1 MIRLTRSDWLFIAVC
16 IAIAAVSVFV
26 VLHWFTS
33 VFPEASID
41 FRYDRDSSQKIAEP
55 LVAAQ
60 VRGMK
65 HTAVFDGD
73 DQAKIFLERTLG
85 LARATPVMRRDVRL
99 WWWHHRWFRP
109 LQEEELA
116 VDVAPTGEIVGYE
129 DTIPEALALPSPDV
143 AGARRIAEG
152 FLAKAR
158 VNVAGL
164 QLVAQS
170 ERRLPGRMQRI
181 FTWESQS
188 VHPAGTQYRHVVTV
202 DGDRVGSYR
211 QRLRVPD
218 AWARSY
224 EELRSKNGLAG
235 TIDFVF
241 LAITMICIVAVFIVR
256 LLRGDVK
263 LRFVF
268 AIFAVTVVLVAG
280 AALNSF
286 PIALAGYS
294 TTSSYSAF
302 LARFVLLGA
311 LLPGVGYGMLL
322 VVVAGA
328 GEVMYRERLPQHLAL
343 PRLWTPRALAS
354 RRVFR
359 SFILGYTLVALFLGY
374 QVAFYLIAGKFGAWS
389 PAEVPYDSMLNTAF
403 PWVAVLFAGF
413 FPALSEEFMSR
424 AFSIPFFERV
434 FRSRV
439 FAVVLAAFIWGFGH
453 STYPNQPFFIR
464 GLEVGIAGCILG
476 WIFYRF
482 GLLPLL
488 IWHYTVDALY
498 TALLLLRSGNH
509 YYVVSGAL
517 SSLVFA
523 IPMLISIALYIRNR
537 GFVPDDELSNAT
549 LPVAAPPE
557 RAAPVETEVP
567 LPEPVRI
574 TPVRALLCLGAI
586 ALAAVLIWFRPPSID
601 DVIDYR
607 ITAAQAKLRG
617 GQALLPVPPAQG
629 QARVPVL
636 HIIAQPQEGFRA
648 WEPRSP
654 REDGGSPSGFDPT
667 AAEYLV
673 RHGLSM
679 QKLVDVMRTRIEAA
693 TWMVRAYTP
702 QQKEEHFVE
711 VDPRTGRV
719 IGYHK
724 YQSETNPG
732 ARLDQA
738 PAQAIARA
746 AFARYGVDANA
757 FDVKEA
763 LAFQQPNRRDW
774 LFHFEE
780 RQPLAADGHRRISV
794 RVAGAE
800 VTQFTTTIKIP
811 DSVYRD
817 EAKETLLNVVLG
829 LVRLGAALLTLALII
844 AGFVMAARRG
854 HFPWRRALR
863 WTLVLAVIPIA
874 NAAVHWP
881 LSLFD
886 YQTSESWQTFI
897 TGNLVRTI
905 FVTGLKLGG
914 IFLALAGIDVAYP
927 HALELRRR
935 AARARVGRAALA
947 AALTALSVMAIF
959 RALAAM
965 IEQRFPDTISIDA
978 LRVPQS
984 VAIALPS
991 LWAIGNAVI
1000 MAIMAA
1006 AAAGLLVYALR
1017 SFSEVR
1023 WLPDAAGIA
1032 LLFCLTIDSGVTAKQ
1047 LPAAIAATLVSAL
1060 LVWALVRFVLGAN
1073 LLAYPLAVVI
1083 GQLLLGAATLMQNHR
1098 EDLIVNGIV
1107 MLAAAAAAAL
1117 WAALPREV
1125 PSARVESNPLAAVEA
1140 QALPGVEGNGR
1151 DRHLHSG

>member
-1 MIRLTRSDWLFIAVC
+1 MIRLTKSDWLFIALC
-16 IAIAAVSVFV
+16 IAVAALSVFV
-26 VLHWFTS
+26 VLHWFTR

-41 FRYDRDSSQKIAEP
+41 FRYDRDSSQKLAEP

-85 LARATPVMRRDVRL
+85 LARATPVMRKDVRL

-109 LQEEELA
+109 LQEEEFA
-116 VDVAPTGEIVGYE
+116 VDVAPTGEIVGYD
-129 DTIPEALALPSPDV
+129 DTIPEARVMPSPDV
-143 AGARRIAEG
+143 AGARRIAEE

-158 VNVAGL
+158 VNVADL

-181 FTWESQS
+181 FTWESRA
-188 VHPAGTQYRHVVTV
+188 VRPAGTAYRHVVTV
-202 DGDRVGSYR
+202 DGDRAGSYR
-211 QRLRVPD
+211 QRLRIPD

-241 LAITMICIVAVFIVR
+241 LVVTMICIVAVFIVR

-263 LRFVF
+263 LRFVLG
-268 AIFAVTVVLVAG
+268 IFIVTVILVAG
-280 AALNSF
+280 VALNSF

-302 LARFVLLGA
+302 LAQFVFFGVLR
-311 LLPGVGYGMLL
+311 PGIGYGMLL
-322 VVVAGA
+322 VVVAGV

-374 QVAFYLIAGKFGAWS
+374 QVAFYLIADKFGAWS

-403 PWVAVLFAGF
+403 PWIAVLFAGF

-424 AFSIPFFERV
+424 AFSIPFFEKV

-439 FAVVLAAFIWGFGH
+439 AAVVIAAFIWGFGH

-476 WIFYRF
+476 ILFYRF

-517 SSLVFA
+517 SALVFA
-523 IPMLISIALYIRNR
+523 IPMLISIALYVKNR

-549 LPVAAPPE
+549 LPVAPPPA
-557 RAAPVETEVP
+557 RAAQTHADVP
-567 LPEPVRI
+567 LPPPLRV
-574 TPVRALLCLGAI
+574 TPARALLCLGAI
-586 ALAAVLIWFRPPSID
+586 AVAAVLLYNKPPSVD
-601 DVIDYR
+601 DVVDYR
-607 ITAAQAKLRG
+607 TTAEQAKTHF
-617 GQALLPVPPAQG
+617 AQPNWH
-629 QARVPVL
+629 VVV
-636 HIIAQPQEGFRA
+636 QPQEGFRS

-693 TWMVRAYTP
+693 TWMVRAYKP
-702 QQKEEHFVE
+702 QRKEEHFVE
-711 VDPRTGRV
+711 VDPRTDRIV
-719 IGYHK
+719 GYHK

-732 ARLDQA
+732 ARLDQGQ
-738 PAQAIARA
+738 AQAIARA
-746 AFARYGVDANA
+746 AFARYGVDVNA

-780 RQPLAADGHRRISV
+780 QQALAAEGHRRISV

-811 DSVYRD
+811 DSVYRE

-829 LVRLGAALLTLALII
+829 LVRLGAGLLALALII

-854 HFPWRRALR
+854 NFPWRRALR
-863 WTLVLAVIPIA
+863 WTLVLAIIPIA
-874 NAAVHWP
+874 NAIVHWP

-886 YQTSESWQTFI
+886 YQTSEQWQTFI
-897 TGNLVRTI
+897 TGNVVRTI
-905 FVTGLKLGG
+905 FLTGLKLGG
-914 IFLALAGIDVAYP
+914 IFLAIAGIDAAYP

-935 AARARVGRAALA
+935 AARARVGRTALV
-947 AALTALSVMAIF
+947 AALTALAVMAAF
-959 RALAAM
+959 RAAAAM
-965 IEQRFPDTISIDA
+965 IELRFPGTISIDA
-978 LRVPQS
+978 LHVPQS
-984 VAIALPS
+984 VALPLPS

-1000 MAIMAA
+1000 LALVAGAA
-1006 AAAGLLVYALR
+1006 VGLFVYALR
-1017 SFSEVR
+1017 SFGAVA
-1023 WLPDAAGIA
+1023 WLPDAAGVA
-1032 LLFCLTIDSGVTAKQ
+1032 LLFCLTLDSSVTAKQ
-1047 LPAAIAATLVSAL
+1047 LPSTIAGTLVSAL

-1073 LLAYPLAVVI
+1073 LLAYPLAVLI
-1083 GQLLLGAATLMQNHR
+1083 AQLLLGAATLMQNHR

-1117 WAALPREV
+1117 WTALPREV
-1125 PSARVESNPLAAVEA
+1125 PSARVDAEPLAAVEA

-1151 DRHLHSG
+1151 DRHVHRG

>member
-1 MIRLTRSDWLFIAVC
+1 MIRLTRSDWIFIAVC
-16 IAIAAVSVFV
+16 IAIAALSTFV
-26 VLHWFTS
+26 VLHWFTR

-55 LVAAQ
+55 LVAAE

-65 HTAVFDGD
+65 HTSVFDGD

-85 LARATPVMRRDVRL
+85 LGRATPVMRKDVRL

-116 VDVAPTGEIVGYE
+116 VDVAPTGEIVGYD
-129 DTIPEALALPSPDV
+129 DTIPEARALPSPDV
-143 AGARRIAEG
+143 AGARNIAEA

-158 VNVAGL
+158 VNLNDL

-188 VHPAGTQYRHVVTV
+188 IRPAGAPYRHVVTV

-224 EELRSKNGLAG
+224 EELRSKNALAG

-241 LAITMICIVAVFIVR
+241 IVVTIICIVVVFVVR
-256 LLRGDVK
+256 LLRGDMK
-263 LRFVF
+263 LRFLLGV
-268 AIFAVTVVLVAG
+268 FAVTFVLSAG
-280 AALNSF
+280 VALNSF
-286 PIALAGYS
+286 PIAVASYS

-302 LARFVLLGA
+302 VARFMLLNVLIAGI
-311 LLPGVGYGMLL
+311 GSGMLL
-322 VVVAGA
+322 LVVAGA
-328 GEVMYRERLPQHLAL
+328 GEVLYRERLPRHLAL

-359 SFILGYTLVALFLGY
+359 SLILGYALVALFLGY
-374 QVAFYLIAGKFGAWS
+374 QVAFYLIADKFGAWS

-424 AFSIPFFERV
+424 AFSIPFIEKI
-434 FRSRV
+434 FRSRIA
-439 FAVVLAAFIWGFGH
+439 AVILAAFIWGFGH
-453 STYPNQPFFIR
+453 ATYPNQPFFIR

-476 WIFYRF
+476 VIFYRF
-482 GLLPLL
+482 GVLPLL

-523 IPMLISIALYIRNR
+523 IPLLLSIALYVRNR
-537 GFVPDDELSNAT
+537 GFVPDDDLSNET

-557 RAAPVETEVP
+557 RTLQKREDVP
-567 LPEPVRI
+567 LPPPVRV
-574 TPVRALLCLGAI
+574 TPARALLCLGAI
-586 ALAAVLIWFRPPSID
+586 SIAAVLIWKRPPSVD
-601 DVIDYR
+601 DVVDYR
-607 ITAAQAKLRG
+607 TTPAHAGAHFAQPG
-617 GQALLPVPPAQG
+617 WHV
-629 QARVPVL
+629 VV
-636 HIIAQPQEGFRA
+636 QPQEGFRS
-648 WEPRSP
+648 WVRESP
-654 REDGGSPSGFDPT
+654 REDGGSPDGFDAT
-667 AAEYLV
+667 AAEYVV

-679 QKLVDVMRTRIEAA
+679 QSLVGVMRTRIEAA
-693 TWMVRAYTP
+693 TWMVRAYKP

-711 VDPRTGRV
+711 VDPRTDRV

-732 ARLDQA
+732 SRLDRPQA
-738 PAQAIARA
+738 EAIARA
-746 AFARYGVDANA
+746 AFARYGVDVSA

-780 RQPLAADGHRRISV
+780 RKPLAAEGHRRISV

-811 DSVYRD
+811 DSVYRE

-829 LVRLGAALLTLALII
+829 VVRLGAALLALALVI
-844 AGFVMAARRG
+844 AGFIMAARRA

-863 WTLVLAVIPIA
+863 WTLVLSIIPIA
-874 NAAVHWP
+874 NAVAHWP
-881 LSLFD
+881 LSMFD
-886 YQTSESWQTFI
+886 YQTSEQWQTFI
-897 TGNLVRTI
+897 AGNLVRTI

-914 IFLALAGIDVAYP
+914 IFLAIAGIDAAYP

-947 AALTALSVMAIF
+947 AALTALALMAIV
-959 RALAAM
+959 RVAAAM
-965 IEQRFPDTISIDA
+965 IEQRFPKTMSIDA
-978 LRVPQS
+978 LHVPQS
-984 VAIALPS
+984 VALPLPS
-991 LWAIGNAVI
+991 IWAIGNAVI
-1000 MAIMAA
+1000 LALLAS
-1006 AAAGLLVYALR
+1006 AAAGLFVYALR
-1017 SFSEVR
+1017 TFSRVA
-1023 WLPDAAGIA
+1023 WLPDAIGVAV
-1032 LLFCLTIDSGVTAKQ
+1032 LFCLTLDSTVTARQ
-1047 LPAAIAATLVSAL
+1047 LPTTILGTLIAALIL
-1060 LVWALVRFVLGAN
+1060 WALVRYVLGAN
-1073 LLAYPLAVVI
+1073 LLAYPLAI
-1083 GQLLLGAATLMQNHR
+1083 LIAQLLLGGATLLQNQR
-1098 EDLIVNGIV
+1098 QDLIVNGIV
-1107 MLAAAAAAAL
+1107 MLVAAAAAAL

-1125 PSARVESNPLAAVEA
+1125 PSAGVDANPLAALEA
-1140 QALPGVEGNGR
+1140 QALPGVAGDGS
-1151 DRHLHSG
+1151 DRHVHLG

>member
-1 MIRLTRSDWLFIAVC
+1 MTLIRLKRSDWIFIATC
-16 IAIAAVSVFV
+16 IAIAAISVFV
-26 VLHWFTS
+26 VLHWFTR

-41 FRYDRDSSQKIAEP
+41 FRYDRDSSTKIAEP

-73 DQAKIFLERTLG
+73 DRAKIFLERTLG
-85 LARATPVMRRDVRL
+85 LARATPVMRREVRL

-109 LQEEELA
+109 LQEEEFA
-116 VDVAPTGEIVGYE
+116 VDVAPTGEIVGYD
-129 DTIPEALALPSPDV
+129 DTVPEARALPSPDV
-143 AGARRIAEG
+143 VGARGIAEA

-158 VNVAGL
+158 VNLADL

-188 VHPAGTQYRHVVTV
+188 IHPAGTQYRHVVTV

-218 AWARSY
+218 AWSRSY
-224 EELRSKNGLAG
+224 EELRSKNALAG

-241 LAITMICIVAVFIVR
+241 LAITMVCIVAVFIVR

-263 LRFVF
+263 LRFVLG
-268 AIFAVTVVLVAG
+268 IFVVTVILVAG
-280 AALNSF
+280 VGLNSF
-286 PIALAGYS
+286 PIALAGYA
-294 TTSSYSAF
+294 TTSSYTAF
-302 LARFVLLGA
+302 IARFIALGA

-328 GEVMYRERLPQHLAL
+328 GEVLYRERLPRHLAL

-359 SFILGYTLVALFLGY
+359 SFVLGYTLVALFLGY
-374 QVAFYLIAGKFGAWS
+374 QVAFYLIADKFGAWS

-403 PWVAVLFAGF
+403 PWIAVLFAGF

-424 AFSIPFFERV
+424 AFSIPFFEKL

-439 FAVVLAAFIWGFGH
+439 AAVVVAAFIWGFGH

-476 WIFYRF
+476 VLFYRF

-523 IPMLISIALYIRNR
+523 IPMLASIVLYVRNG
-537 GFVPDDELSNAT
+537 GFVPDDDLSNAT
-549 LPVAAPPE
+549 LPVSPPPE
-557 RAAPVETEVP
+557 RPAPVREEVP
-567 LPEPVRI
+567 LPEPMRV
-574 TPVRALLCLGAI
+574 TPARALLCAGAV
-586 ALAAVLIWFRPPSID
+586 AVAAVLLYFRPPAIE

-607 ITAAQAKLRG
+607 TTVEQAKRHFTNPG
-617 GQALLPVPPAQG
+617 W
-629 QARVPVL
+629 
-636 HIIAQPQEGFRA
+636 HIVVQPQEAFRNWA
-648 WEPRSP
+648 RESP
-654 REDGGSPSGFDPT
+654 REDGGAPDGFDTT
-667 AAEYLV
+667 AAEYLL
-673 RHGLSM
+673 RHGLTM
-679 QKLVDVMRTRIEAA
+679 QNLVGVMRTRIEAA
-693 TWMVRAYTP
+693 TWMVRAYKP
-702 QQKEEHFVE
+702 GQKEEHFVE
-711 VDPRTGRV
+711 VDPRTDRA

-732 ARLDQA
+732 ERLDQ
-738 PAQAIARA
+738 PLAQIIAVA
-746 AFARYGVDANA
+746 AFADFGIDANA

-811 DSVYRD
+811 DSVYRE

-829 LVRLGAALLTLALII
+829 LVRLGAALLVLALII
-844 AGFVMAARRG
+844 AGFVIAARRG

-874 NAAVHWP
+874 NAVVHWP
-881 LSLFD
+881 LSLFE
-886 YQTSESWQTFI
+886 YQTSEAWQTFI
-897 TGNLVRTI
+897 SMNLVRTI
-905 FVTGLKLGG
+905 FGVGLRLG
-914 IFLALAGIDVAYP
+914 ILFLAIAGLDIAYP
-927 HALELRRR
+927 HALELRTR

-947 AALTALSVMAIF
+947 AALTALAIMAIA
-959 RALAAM
+959 RVLAAL
-965 IEQRFPDTISIDA
+965 IEQQFPSTMSVDA
-978 LRVPQS
+978 LHVPES
-984 VAIALPS
+984 VALPLPS
-991 LWAIGNAVI
+991 LWAIGNGLLTAIAV
-1000 MAIMAA
+1000 A
-1006 AAAGLLVYALR
+1006 AAAGLFIYALR
-1017 SFSEVR
+1017 SIGRVS
-1023 WLPDAAGIA
+1023 WLSDVLGVA
-1032 LLFCLTIDSGVTAKQ
+1032 LLFGLTLDSSVTAKQ
-1047 LPAAIAATLVSAL
+1047 LPTAIAGTLLAAL
-1060 LVWALVRFVLGAN
+1060 LIWALVRFVLGAN
-1073 LLAYPLAVVI
+1073 LLAYPLAI
-1083 GQLLLGAATLMQNHR
+1083 FLAQLLLGASALMQNHR
-1098 EDLIVNGIV
+1098 VDLMINGIV
-1107 MLAAAAAAAL
+1107 LLAAAVAAAL
-1117 WAALPREV
+1117 WAALPRE
-1125 PSARVESNPLAAVEA
+1125 PRLA
-1140 QALPGVEGNGR
+1140 
-1151 DRHLHSG
+1151 

>member
-1 MIRLTRSDWLFIAVC
+1 MIRLSRSDWLFIAVC

-60 VRGMK
+60 VQGMK

-85 LARATPVMRRDVRL
+85 LARATPVMRKDVRL

-116 VDVAPTGEIVGYE
+116 VDVAPTGEILGYD
-129 DTIPEALALPSPDV
+129 DTIPEARALPSPDA

-170 ERRLPGRMQRI
+170 ERRLPGRLQRI
-181 FTWESQS
+181 FTWESRS
-188 VHPAGTQYRHVVTV
+188 VHPAGAQYRHVVTV

-224 EELRSKNGLAG
+224 EELRSRNGLAG
-235 TIDFVF
+235 TIDFVL
-241 LAITMICIVAVFIVR
+241 LAITVICIVAVFIVR

-263 LRFVF
+263 LPFVF
-268 AIFAVTVVLVAG
+268 AIFGVTVVLVAG
-280 AALNSF
+280 VALNSF
-286 PIALAGYS
+286 PTALAGYS
-294 TTSSYSAF
+294 TTSSYLVF
-302 LARFVLLGA
+302 LARFIFFGVLM
-311 LLPGVGYGMLL
+311 PGIGYGMLL

-328 GEVMYRERLPQHLAL
+328 GEVLYRERLPQHLAL

-359 SFILGYTLVALFLGY
+359 SFVLGYTLVALFLGY

-434 FRSRV
+434 FRSRIA
-439 FAVVLAAFIWGFGH
+439 AVVVAAFIWGFGH

-523 IPMLISIALYIRNR
+523 IPMLISIALYVRNR

-557 RAAPVETEVP
+557 RAAPILTEAP
-567 LPEPVRI
+567 LPPPLRV
-574 TPVRALLCLGAI
+574 TPSRALLCLGAI
-586 ALAAVLIWFRPPSID
+586 ALAVVLIWRKPPSVD

-607 ITAAQAKLRG
+607 ITNAQAVESARRAGTLQSG
-617 GQALLPVPPAQG
+617 AALHV
-629 QARVPVL
+629 
-636 HIIAQPQEGFRA
+636 IAQPQEGFRA
-648 WEPRSP
+648 WERNSP

-673 RHGLSM
+673 RHGLTM
-679 QKLVDVMRTRIEAA
+679 QKLVEVMRTRIEAA

-732 ARLDQA
+732 PRLDQA

-780 RQPLAADGHRRISV
+780 RQPISADGHRRISV

-811 DSVYRD
+811 DSVYRE
-817 EAKETLLNVVLG
+817 EAKETLLNFILG
-829 LVRLGAALLTLALII
+829 LVRLGAALSTLALII

-905 FVTGLKLGG
+905 FFTGLKLGG
-914 IFLALAGIDVAYP
+914 IFLAIAGIDAAYP

-935 AARARVGRAALA
+935 AARARVGRVALT

-959 RALAAM
+959 RVLAAM
-965 IEQRFPDTISIDA
+965 IEQRFPDTMSIDA
-978 LRVPQS
+978 LHVPQS
-984 VAIALPS
+984 VAIPLPS
-991 LWAIGNAVI
+991 IWAIGNAVI
-1000 MAIMAA
+1000 MAITVA

-1017 SFSEVR
+1017 AFSEVR
-1023 WLPDAAGIA
+1023 WLPDAAALA
-1032 LLFCLTIDSGVTAKQ
+1032 LLFCLTIDSSVTPKQ
-1047 LPAAIAATLVSAL
+1047 LPAAVAATLVSAL
-1060 LVWALVRFVLGAN
+1060 LVWALVRFILGAN

-1083 GQLLLGAATLMQNHR
+1083 AQLLLGGATLLQNHR
-1098 EDLIVNGIV
+1098 QDLIVNGIV
-1107 MLAAAAAAAL
+1107 LLAAAAAAAL

-1125 PSARVESNPLAAVEA
+1125 PFAGVDAEPLAAVEIRA
-1140 QALPGVEGNGR
+1140 RPGLAG
-1151 DRHLHSG
+1151 DRREDSLHRG